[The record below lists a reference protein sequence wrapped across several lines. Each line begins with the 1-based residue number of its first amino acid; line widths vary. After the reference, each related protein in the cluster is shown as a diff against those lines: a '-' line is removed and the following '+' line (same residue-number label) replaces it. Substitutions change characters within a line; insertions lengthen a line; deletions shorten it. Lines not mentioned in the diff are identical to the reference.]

1 MKDRIPSDEELRD
14 KAVAIGW
21 LEEGQP
27 IPPPMR
33 GKLARLIN
41 TDELADASRAQAD
54 KKTAEVVT
62 TRKAATDELVGIYQD
77 LTAGG
82 VSDHSAGRVLAAL
95 APLIWRISM

>member
-1 MKDRIPSDEELRD
+1 MHDRVPTEEEMRD
-14 KAVAIGW
+14 KAVAVGW

-33 GKLARLIN
+33 SKLARLIN
-41 TDELADASRAQAD
+41 TDERVDASRAEAD
-54 KKTAEVVT
+54 KKTAEVET

-82 VSDHSAGRVLAAL
+82 VPDHSAGRVLAAL

>member
-1 MKDRIPSDEELRD
+1 MKDRIPSEQELRD

-33 GKLARLIN
+33 SKLAKLIY

-54 KKTAEVVT
+54 KKTAEVGT
-62 TRKAATDELVGIYQD
+62 TRKAVTDELVGIYQD

-82 VSDHSAGRVLAAL
+82 LPDHPAGLVAAAL
-95 APLIWRISM
+95 APLIWRNSV

>member
-41 TDELADASRAQAD
+41 TDELTDASRAQAD
-54 KKTAEVVT
+54 KKTAEVET
-62 TRKAATDELVGIYQD
+62 TRKAVTDELVGIYQD

-82 VSDHSAGRVLAAL
+82 LPDHPAGLVAAAL